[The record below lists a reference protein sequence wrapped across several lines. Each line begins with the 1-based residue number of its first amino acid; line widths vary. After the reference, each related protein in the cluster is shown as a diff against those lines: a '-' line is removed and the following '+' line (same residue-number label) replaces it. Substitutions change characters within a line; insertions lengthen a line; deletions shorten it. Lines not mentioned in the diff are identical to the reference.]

1 MKSNPIIIVA
11 GEPNSI
17 FLEIFF
23 KTIKTKKFK
32 SPLVLICS
40 LSVLKLHMKKLN
52 FKKKINIINISNM
65 NNIILNNH
73 SINLI
78 NVPYIQNPKLGK
90 ITSKSNNYIKKS
102 FEIAL
107 KIIRSGFSF
116 KMINGP
122 ISKKTFLKNKFLG
135 ITEYISKK
143 TSTKKKGNVD
153 I

>member
-65 NNIILNNH
+65 NNVILNN
-73 SINLI
+73 
-78 NVPYIQNPKLGK
+78 
-90 ITSKSNNYIKKS
+90 
-102 FEIAL
+102 
-107 KIIRSGFSF
+107 
-116 KMINGP
+116 
-122 ISKKTFLKNKFLG
+122 
-135 ITEYISKK
+135 
-143 TSTKKKGNVD
+143 
-153 I
+153 